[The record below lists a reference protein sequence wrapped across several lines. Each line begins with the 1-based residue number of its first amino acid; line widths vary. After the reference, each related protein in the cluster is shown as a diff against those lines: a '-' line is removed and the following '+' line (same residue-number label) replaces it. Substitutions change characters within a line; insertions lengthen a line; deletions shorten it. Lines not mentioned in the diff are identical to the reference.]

1 MTRVFLWTLAGV
13 LLVFLSGCAS
23 TYGTFTEVIRTGID
37 LSTVRFY
44 IGTTLDFR
52 SLQILD
58 PVEEK
63 GPFKQDGRRYHT
75 VARTDPGKAVAMG
88 ADWLS
93 VDFGRG
99 IVITFTRNP
108 ASGEYTMP
116 GWGTF
121 TIDGDRYDLMVGV
134 LSGTEVPLLFDPSGT
149 TATDSASG
157 EKDR

>member
-1 MTRVFLWTLAGV
+1 MTRLLLWALAGV
-13 LLVFLSGCAS
+13 SLLFLSGCAS
-23 TYGTFTEVIRTGID
+23 TYVPFTEDIRTGTD
-37 LSTVRFY
+37 PSTVRFY
-44 IGTTLDFR
+44 VGTTLDFR
-52 SLQILD
+52 SLRVLD
-58 PVEEK
+58 PTDEK

-88 ADWLS
+88 AYWLS

-108 ASGEYTMP
+108 ASGVYTMP

-121 TIDGDRYDLMVGV
+121 TIDGERYDLQAGV
-134 LSGTEVPLLFDPSGT
+134 LSGTEVSLLFDPSGT
-149 TATDSASG
+149 TVTDSAAG